1 LSGEANAKSSDLKVR
16 IISAIV
22 MVTIAGFAFFVG
34 GLVFSAFVSGI
45 ALWALWEWWGLTAKI
60 AESGWAR
67 VVWLAV
73 GIGYIG
79 AAAFIMNVMR
89 NDLDA
94 KMFALGLVG
103 IVIATDVGAY
113 FTGRTLGGKKIAP
126 SISPSKTWSGLFGGM
141 IAAGLLAVVMA
152 AQFPSPMSVSEFG
165 LTAAFGA
172 LLAIVAQ
179 TGDFFESWMKRR
191 AGVKDSGSL
200 IPGHGG
206 VLDRIDGLIPVII
219 VSTGLLLAM
228 VFWSGGI

>member
-22 MVTIAGFAFFVG
+22 MVSIAGLAFFVG

-45 ALWALWEWWGLTAKI
+45 ALWALCEWWGLTAKI
-60 AESGWAR
+60 ADSGWAR
-67 VVWLAV
+67 AVWLVV

-89 NDLDA
+89 NDLDT

-219 VSTGLLLAM
+219 VGTGLLLAM